1 MTDAANGFGSF
12 GKLVPGFDFL
22 QNLSGAAKASPANM
36 PPPMGNWL
44 APSINIEELDKRIE
58 ELKAVQ
64 FWLDQNANALKASI
78 QALEVQKMTLTALK
92 GMNFSMAD
100 MAKAFTPQA
109 ASAPASSA
117 TSPTASSAAANAN
130 ASSPPNTEASTAG
143 SAAAAVPDAAAAA
156 KASAAP
162 GVVDPVQWWGALTQQ
177 FQSIAASAMQD
188 AAKHSA
194 AASGTAHANATKKG
208 AANARPVRA
217 SAKNTK
223 KPARKASAPI
233 AAKTSAPKASTAAQR
248 RKAT

>member
-143 SAAAAVPDAAAAA
+143 SAAAAVPDAAA